1 VCVKTIC
8 FRYVILNY
16 VVITFIPN
24 SDVFNFCCEF
34 YVTCELWLLN
44 QYDLGCMLVGL
55 KFLVISWNLGLYEF
69 KFGKLSASVEDFLT

>member
-1 VCVKTIC
+1 MIC

-24 SDVFNFCCEF
+24 SDVFHF
-34 YVTCELWLLN
+34 YCELCVSCERWLLN

-55 KFLVISWNLGLYEF
+55 KSLVISRNLGLYGF
-69 KFGKLSASVEDFLT
+69 KFDKLFASVEDFLT

>member
-1 VCVKTIC
+1 VCVKNIC

-16 VVITFIPN
+16 VVITFILN
-24 SDVFNFCCEF
+24 SDVSNSCCEL

-44 QYDLGCMLVGL
+44 QYDLGRMLVGL
-55 KFLVISWNLGLYEF
+55 KSLVISRNLELYEF